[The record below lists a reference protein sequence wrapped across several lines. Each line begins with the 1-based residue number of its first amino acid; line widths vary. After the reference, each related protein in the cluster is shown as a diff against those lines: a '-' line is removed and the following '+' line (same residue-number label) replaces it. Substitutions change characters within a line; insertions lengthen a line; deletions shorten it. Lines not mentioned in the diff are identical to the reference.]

1 MGGGGGD
8 WALSCPRPGDGS
20 PCLSSGIPT
29 GVTIRHVLVTGA
41 NGRVARQLLPGLDG
55 YIVRLLDREPP
66 DPTNGAES
74 VTGELTDRSLL
85 AEALTD
91 VDAVVHLAGNPDP
104 DADWDDLEPANVDGF
119 AALLGAARER
129 RVRRV
134 VYASSVHAMG
144 QYEADGRIP
153 IDPTWA
159 PAPCCAYG
167 ASKAF
172 DEALASVYAARGH
185 LSTIGLRLG
194 ATDPEPTQRRQLAGW
209 LGPADLRQLVV
220 RALEA
225 DVRGGVY
232 PGVSANSRQRWDLR
246 TAGTDLGY
254 VPALDSEDWADRVE
268 DGPDL
273 TTCLPRSG
281 RPRKSG

>member
-1 MGGGGGD
+1 M
-8 WALSCPRPGDGS
+8 PP
-20 PCLSSGIPT
+20 GIPI
-29 GVTIRHVLVTGA
+29 GVTTRRLLLTGA
-41 NGRVARQLLPGLDG
+41 NGRVARQLLPGLGG
-55 YIVRLLDREPP
+55 YTVRLLDREAPEP
-66 DPTNGAES
+66 ADGAEL
-74 VTGELTDRSLL
+74 VTGELTDRPLL
-85 AEALTD
+85 AEAVTG

-119 AALLGAARER
+119 AALLGAARQCG
-129 RVRRV
+129 VRRV

-144 QYEADGRIP
+144 QYEADGHTP

-172 DEALASVYAARGH
+172 DEALARVYAARGG

-194 ATDPEPTQRRQLAGW
+194 ATEPEPTQRRQLAGW

-232 PGVSANSRQRWDLR
+232 AGVSANTRQRWDLG
-246 TAGTDLGY
+246 TARSELGY
-254 VPALDSEDWADRVE
+254 EPTLDSEEWAGRVGD

-273 TTCLPRSG
+273 TTCVPRSG
-281 RPRKSG
+281 GAGL